1 MSNKAV
7 IEFIQEI
14 SRPISYRL
22 FWHVPQR
29 NNITYQAEVDD
40 MELAFEM
47 SISDSLNAD
56 SSYIN
61 QLPEIKE
68 RLDII
73 LYKLQRRRYRY
84 EAAAKSHKDRMP
96 APSPNQKLT
105 REQQR
110 DKVNLSH
117 FRNII
122 AQFKLALEPNIKKA
136 IKYIDKRLKEQEE
149 KEAVVVVEVEK
160 LKTTYQSNGEKQ
172 KGKDKAPHYKR
183 VNYERCHLKE
193 IYQRIV
199 NEGIILDTNANDFV
213 YYFSGKGKQPA
224 GKLSNK
230 ERLIFLAVLLKEC
243 LLSEY
248 EQDEW
253 LTTVAI
259 FDNVKY
265 DSIKNKYSTYNS
277 AYSSSNINKLSKEKQ
292 KKAKKYEEVLNR
304 LNSILRD
311 IPIKE

>member
-1 MSNKAV
+1 MYNSKV
-7 IEFIQEI
+7 TEFIQEV

-22 FWHVPQR
+22 FGHIPLR
-29 NNITYQAEVDD
+29 NNITYLAEIDD

-73 LYKLQRRRYRY
+73 LSKLQRRRYRY
-84 EAAAKSHKDRMP
+84 EAAAKSYKDRLS
-96 APSPNQKLT
+96 APSHNQKLT

-110 DKVNLSH
+110 DKANLSH
-117 FRNII
+117 LRSII
-122 AQFKLALEPNIKKA
+122 SKFKLVLEPNIKKA

-277 AYSSSNINKLSKEKQ
+277 AYSSPNINKLSKEKQ

>member
-1 MSNKAV
+1 MDSSKV
-7 IEFIQEI
+7 LEFIQEVNKPL
-14 SRPISYRL
+14 SFRL
-22 FWHVPQR
+22 SFHIPHR
-29 NNITYQAEVDD
+29 NNITYQAEVDA

-47 SISDSLNAD
+47 SISDNLNAD

-68 RLDII
+68 RLNNI
-73 LYKLQRRRYRY
+73 LSKLQRRRYRY
-84 EAAAKSHKDRMP
+84 EVAANTYKDRMP

-110 DKVNLSH
+110 DKENLSH
-117 FRNII
+117 LRNII
-122 AQFKLALEPNIKKA
+122 SQFKLVLESNIKKA
-136 IKYIDKRLKEQEE
+136 IKYIDKKLKEQQK
-149 KEAVVVVEVEK
+149 KETIVVVEV
-160 LKTTYQSNGEKQ
+160 
-172 KGKDKAPHYKR
+172 GKVEETVPPKKDTQAKEKAPYYSLI
-183 VNYERCHLKE
+183 NYDKSHLRE

-213 YYFSGKGKQPA
+213 YYFTGKGKQPI

-230 ERLIFLAVLLKEC
+230 GDLIYLAVLLKEC

-248 EQDEW
+248 EKNEW

-265 DSIKNKYSTYNS
+265 DSIKNKYSLYNS
-277 AYSSSNINKLSKEKQ
+277 AYSAPNRSKLSVEKQ
-292 KKAKKYEEVLNR
+292 KRGEKYEEVLNR
-304 LNSILRD
+304 LNDILRD
-311 IPIKE
+311 IPTL